1 MYLLGIDIG
10 TSSTKSAIFDTDGR
24 CITQASKE
32 YVFDSEKPGFA
43 EQDPEVWWDATVCS
57 IKEAVQTGK
66 IDIDQI
72 TAIGLSGQMH
82 GLVALDENG
91 KV

>member
-1 MYLLGIDIG
+1 MGCNG
-10 TSSTKSAIFDTDGR
+10 
-24 CITQASKE
+24 
-32 YVFDSEKPGFA
+32 VFYKRSC
-43 EQDPEVWWDATVCS
+43 TN
-57 IKEAVQTGK
+57 GK

-91 KV
+91 KVLRNAILHCDVRAAKEAEEIKQISNGEIEKIAYNPVFRDFRAYLCIG